1 MHERDE
7 RALAAVRT
15 LLRAS
20 HLAGPSAL
28 PRLVAEAADRLG
40 AEAARLYLVDYEQ
53 SWLVPVH
60 GSEGTGPSA
69 GTDGGSG
76 GRTGSSSTV
85 GGGGGSGGDGSG
97 GSTHGGSS
105 SVRGTDR
112 PDGTPATDGGDGAVA
127 IDGTVPGLV
136 FTDIRQ
142 HVSTAGGTTTVWSP
156 VLDGT
161 ERLGVLSLR
170 LPAGEEADPDLL
182 ADVADVS
189 ALIAEL
195 VLTRSLYGDAVELT
209 RRREDLTVAAELQ
222 WGLLPPLTYV
232 APDVSIAGVL
242 SPAHEVAGDSFDYA
256 ANGDVLHVSLLDA
269 MGHGLEATLLA
280 AVALSV
286 LRNSR
291 RSGRGLAETVLAVD
305 SAIAAQFGPDK
316 FLTGI
321 VGQLHVPTGVWRWV
335 TCGHPPALLLR
346 EGQVVKR
353 LDSVVGVPVGL
364 GLFDGEPE
372 VGQERL
378 QPGDRLLLHTDG
390 VTEARDQ
397 EGNFF
402 GEDRLQ
408 GFLTRE
414 AADARPVAETL
425 RRLNLAVL
433 RHQHGR
439 LQDDATTVILEWR
452 TDEPARSTDE
462 AARTTEDAV
471 PGH

>member
-20 HLAGPSAL
+20 HLAGPSSL
-28 PRLVAEAADRLG
+28 PLLVAEAGERLG

-60 GSEGTGPSA
+60 GS
-69 GTDGGSG
+69 
-76 GRTGSSSTV
+76 GRTGRHAGAHAAGDGAAEV
-85 GGGGGSGGDGSG
+85 EAGDGGD
-97 GSTHGGSS
+97 STD
-105 SVRGTDR
+105 GTDR
-112 PDGTPATDGGDGAVA
+112 PDGRAAADGDGAVA

-142 HVSTAGGTTTVWSP
+142 HVSTAGGATTVWSP

-182 ADVADVS
+182 ADVADVA
-189 ALIAEL
+189 ALLAEL

-321 VGQLHVPTGVWRWV
+321 VGELHVPTGVWRWV

-353 LDSVVGVPVGL
+353 LDSVVGVPIGL

-402 GEDRLQ
+402 GDERLQ

-452 TDEPARSTDE
+452 TDE
-462 AARTTEDAV
+462 AARTTEGAV
-471 PGH
+471 PAH